1 MPFLPTVLVVDDE
14 IRSQKALRRTLEED
28 FGVFTASSLAEA
40 RTVMER
46 EDAQIVLTD
55 QRMLEVS
62 GVAFLKGVRE
72 TWPDTV
78 RIIISGYTQTNQMD
92 VIRAILMLLR
102 QVNEGRAEVE
112 NGFIRAITPSG
123 NRKAQA
129 LMDQVFE
136 VRDRFEW
143 RGLGEIP
150 LSALRL
156 RAAYAA
162 FDAEHHYTLGYRSVA
177 DNRACECAV
186 ILRGLRR
193 PIDCK
198 LFGTVC
204 TPEAPM
210 GSCMVSS
217 EGACTA
223 HYTYG
228 RHKDAQASMA

>member
-143 RGLGEIP
+143 RGLGE
-150 LSALRL
+150 
-156 RAAYAA
+156 
-162 FDAEHHYTLGYRSVA
+162 
-177 DNRACECAV
+177 
-186 ILRGLRR
+186 
-193 PIDCK
+193 CK

-210 GSCMVSS
+210 DPCMVSS

>member
-1 MPFLPTVLVVDDE
+1 MPFLPAVLVVDDE
-14 IRSQKALRRTLEED
+14 IRSQETLRRTLEED
-28 FGVFTASSLAEA
+28 FGAFTAPSVAEA

-46 EDAQIVLTD
+46 EDVQIVLTD
-55 QRMLEVS
+55 QRMPEVS
-62 GVAFLKGVRE
+62 GVAFLKEVRE

-78 RIIISGYTQTNQMD
+78 RVIISGYTQTNQID
-92 VIRAILMLLR
+92 VMQAIPMLLR
-102 QVNEGRAEVE
+102 QVDEGRAEVE
-112 NGFIRAITPSG
+112 NEFIRAVTPSG

-150 LSALRL
+150 LLALRL

-162 FDAEHHYTLGYRSVA
+162 FDAEHRYTLGYRSVA
-177 DNRACECAV
+177 DNRACECGA
-186 ILRGLRR
+186 ILRGLKR

-198 LFGTVC
+198 PFGTVC

-223 HYTYG
+223 HYTFG